1 MQKIAVCGKGGSG
14 KTTVARLL
22 SSGLKRRGKR
32 VLVIDSDE
40 SNTGLHRMLGF
51 SNPPLSLID
60 YLGGK
65 QKVEETITARIR
77 SGVPENMVSVMQREL
92 AVDELPPGYVLEKD
106 GIQFV
111 MVGKILMALE
121 GCACPMGIVSRS
133 FLRDLVLRP
142 GQVAVIDMEA
152 GVEHFGRGVETS
164 VDCVLVAV
172 EPSLDSLEIAGK
184 IGGLSRQINIGDVW
198 AVLNK
203 APSQDIAAELTA
215 ELKKRGLAVIGSIP
229 YSHEVFDS
237 CLKGSPLP
245 ADTLSAEVDQI
256 TDFLFP

>member
-14 KTTVARLL
+14 KSVIARLL
-22 SSGLKRRGKR
+22 ANGLKRRGKR
-32 VLVIDSDE
+32 VLLIDSDE

-51 SNPPLSLID
+51 DSPPGSLVD

-65 QKVEETITARIR
+65 QKVEETIAARIR

-92 AVDELPPGYVLEKD
+92 TVDEMPPAYVLEKD
-106 GIQFV
+106 GLQFV

-133 FLRDLVLRP
+133 FLRDLVLKP

-184 IGGLSRQINIGDVW
+184 IAELSRQINIGDVW
-198 AVLNK
+198 AIVNK
-203 APSQDIAAELTA
+203 ATAQDIADELAA

-229 YSHEVFDS
+229 YSRDVFNS
-237 CLKGSPLP
+237 CLKGTALP
-245 ADTLSAEVDQI
+245 ADTLSAEVDRI

>member
-14 KTTVARLL
+14 KSTLARLL
-22 SSGLKRRGKR
+22 ANGLIRRGNR
-32 VLVIDSDE
+32 VVLIDSDE
-40 SNTGLHRMLGF
+40 SNTGLHRMMGF
-51 SNPPLSLID
+51 SEPPGSLVD

-77 SGVPENMVSVMQREL
+77 SGVPENMVSVMQRKL
-92 AVDELPPGYVLEKD
+92 TVDELPPAYVLEKD

-133 FLRDLVLRP
+133 FLRDLVLKP

-164 VDCVLVAV
+164 VDCVLAVV

-184 IGGLSRQINIGDVW
+184 IGELSRQINIGDVW

-203 APSQDIAAELTA
+203 APSQDIVEELTV
-215 ELKKRGLAVIGSIP
+215 ELKNRGLTVIGSIP
-229 YSHEVFDS
+229 NSRDVFNS
-237 CLKGSPLP
+237 CLKGTPLA
-245 ADTLSAEVDQI
+245 ADALSVEMDKI